1 MGAITRS
8 PLTGTFLDSYGSGA
22 FAGDLARALRPC
34 YGVADT
40 GRAAEPQV
48 LVVENGTATFRPA
61 GDLWGRDVAATAAAL
76 EGSVATVGPAGENRV
91 RYGTIV
97 TGGGT
102 HHAGRGGA
110 RGDGREWPQGGRG
123 EGRRPGPARFGPAA
137 PGGVR
142 TTVPGGRPGALAR
155 RRRDRL

>member
-1 MGAITRS
+1 
-8 PLTGTFLDSYGSGA
+8 LTGTFLDSYGGGA

-34 YGVADT
+34 YGVAVT

-48 LVVENGTATFRPA
+48 LVVENGTATLRPA

-91 RYGTIV
+91 RYGTIA

-110 RGDGREWPQGGRG
+110 GAVMGANGLKAVVARAGDPD
-123 EGRRPGPARFGPAA
+123 PPAS
-137 PGGVR
+137 V
-142 TTVPGGRPGALAR
+142 L
-155 RRRDRL
+155 RLRAE